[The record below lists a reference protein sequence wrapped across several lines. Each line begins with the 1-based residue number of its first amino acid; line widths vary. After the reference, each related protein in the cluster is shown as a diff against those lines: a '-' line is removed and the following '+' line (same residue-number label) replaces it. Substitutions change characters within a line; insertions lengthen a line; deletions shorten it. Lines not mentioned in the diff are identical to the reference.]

1 MYVRTL
7 ESPGL
12 GWGWRLPTIPQP
24 PLRIPT
30 FTSSVIRYKDNDAN
44 DRARPTMCSVYVPSA
59 LRNQKEIDVLVFF
72 HGHDIDL
79 CKIHKFDPEQ
89 VVKNF
94 RLDNQVE
101 IAKRK
106 VALAVPSIFWS
117 YDGHPGSDL
126 KNIRA
131 AWSAAYLNAF
141 VEEVLV
147 QIGKLSSVRPSLGHL
162 ILAGH
167 SRAYDIL
174 TPLADQFDLGVPET
188 TKGALAKLDKVLAMD
203 TTYGWGFEHAKALEN
218 WARQLETKKPKPVQF
233 ILVLSNGGTPPK
245 VWKAWRQR
253 MDRAKVKLP
262 TNLTVHEK
270 TDKKDHH
277 CAIVEKYVESFL

>member
-30 FTSSVIRYKDNDAN
+30 FASSVIRYKDNDAN

-59 LRNQKEIDVLVFF
+59 LRNQQEIDVLVFF
-72 HGHDIDL
+72 HGHDT
-79 CKIHKFDPEQ
+79 CKKHFFDPGK

-94 RLDNQVE
+94 RLDDQMEN
-101 IAKRK
+101 AKRK
-106 VALAVPSIFWS
+106 VALAVPSVFWKS
-117 YDGHPGSDL
+117 DAHPNGSDL
-126 KNIRA
+126 KNIRV

-147 QIGKLSSVRPSLGHL
+147 QIGNSSGVRRSLGNL

-188 TKGALAKLDKVLAMD
+188 RKGALAKLDKVLAMD
-203 TTYGWGFEHAKALEN
+203 TTYGFEHAKGLEK
-218 WARQLETKKPKPVQF
+218 WARQLEAKKPKPVQF

-245 VWKAWRQR
+245 VWKTWREK
-253 MDRAKVKLP
+253 MDKAKVALP
-262 TNLTVHEK
+262 TNLKVHEK
-270 TDKKDHH
+270 TDKKDDH
-277 CAIVEKYVESFL
+277 CAIVGKYVESFL